1 MEFPTREVKQIGV
14 NLLAV
19 NEYSGTGKLLY
30 NLAEQAEKGG
40 HNNIK
45 TDNTCAI
52 SAVRTAR
59 KSMTNCI
66 AMYAH

>member
-1 MEFPTREVKQIGV
+1 MEFPAREVKQIGF

-30 NLAEQAEKGG
+30 NLAEQAVNNG

-45 TDNTCAI
+45 TDNACVI

-59 KSMTNCI
+59 KSMPECI
-66 AMYAH
+66 SMYAH